1 MFLIVF
7 FLEYSISKVVKFNG
21 GDENTGVD
29 DQMPI
34 LNYAFIKAQPSR
46 IYSNS
51 RLMELYL
58 GDLNSKEE
66 GSQLMQLIALCNF
79 IVNINYKNLYNVTK
93 EEFTRN
99 CNNVAVGKNI

>member
-1 MFLIVF
+1 
-7 FLEYSISKVVKFNG
+7 
-21 GDENTGVD
+21 
-29 DQMPI
+29 
-34 LNYAFIKAQPSR
+34 
-46 IYSNS
+46 
-51 RLMELYL
+51 MELYL